1 MKITL
6 TASLIEQN
14 SLDFIQRSDQSQ
26 MTSSMKSLISFSMLL
41 IRIKTAQLASANSWY
56 IILNF
61 CAIYFFHLLKIFNSA
76 NHVKMAFALTSRG
89 DPRKK
94 LEYAFDLYDSDK
106 SGTLNSSEI
115 REVLVGMLD
124 LLGIQL
130 RTPFMVL

>member
-1 MKITL
+1 
-6 TASLIEQN
+6 
-14 SLDFIQRSDQSQ
+14 
-26 MTSSMKSLISFSMLL
+26 
-41 IRIKTAQLASANSWY
+41 
-56 IILNF
+56 
-61 CAIYFFHLLKIFNSA
+61 
-76 NHVKMAFALTSRG
+76 MAFALTSRG

>member
-1 MKITL
+1 
-6 TASLIEQN
+6 
-14 SLDFIQRSDQSQ
+14 
-26 MTSSMKSLISFSMLL
+26 
-41 IRIKTAQLASANSWY
+41 
-56 IILNF
+56 
-61 CAIYFFHLLKIFNSA
+61 
-76 NHVKMAFALTSRG
+76 MAFALTSRG

-130 RTPFMVL
+130 RAPFMVL